1 MIWLALAP
9 ALLLVPVG
17 CPRTGAPTTA
27 ISPESWH
34 AAQKG
39 VRVDTMRFGRFG
51 PVVVYRATSRPSH
64 VVLLVSGD
72 GGWNLGVV
80 RMAEIVARMDALV
93 VGIDIRQY
101 LGALGAT
108 KERCSYPAADFEALS
123 QWLQQT
129 LAFPK
134 YTEPVLLG
142 YSSGATL
149 VYAALA
155 QAPPNT
161 FRGAIS
167 LGFCPG
173 LRASRSFCRGY
184 GLPSMPAGRPQWL
197 SVGPADSVSAPWVV
211 LQGENDSTCSA
222 VVATRFV
229 RQVHG
234 GDIVLLPKVG
244 HGFGV
249 EARWVPQ
256 LTAVLDRMVRGA
268 TTTVAPN
275 APAVRDLPLVELRPR
290 ESSHQ
295 LAVIISGDGGW
306 ASLDRQIGETLA
318 GEGIPVVGLNSL
330 QYFWK
335 ARTPEQASSDLA
347 RILRHYLQAWGA
359 SDALLVGYS
368 RGADVLP
375 FMVTRLPQ
383 ELRGRIRA
391 IVLLAPGPTAGFEWH
406 LVDLLGR
413 KSAGG
418 RQTVPEIGRLRGM
431 RVLCFYG
438 ADETDS
444 ACPALPAGVA
454 TSIEL
459 PGGHH
464 FGRAYREVARRIL
477 QMAAGT

>member
-1 MIWLALAP
+1 MIWLGLALALLFVP
-9 ALLLVPVG
+9 LGCNRTGPPATALL
-17 CPRTGAPTTA
+17 T
-27 ISPESWH
+27 ESRH
-34 AAQKG
+34 
-39 VRVDTMRFGRFG
+39 VRQDSIHVDTMRFGRFG
-51 PVVVYRATSRPSH
+51 PVVLYRATSRPSH

-80 RMAEIVARMDALV
+80 RMAELVARMDALV
-93 VGIDIRQY
+93 VGIDIRRY

-123 QWLQQT
+123 QWLQRK

-155 QAPPNT
+155 QAPPST

-167 LGFCPG
+167 LGFCPA

-184 GLPSMPAGRPQWL
+184 GLPSMPAGRLRWL
-197 SVGPADSVSAPWVV
+197 SVGAADSVSAPWIV
-211 LQGENDSTCSA
+211 LQGEDDSTCSA
-222 VVATRFV
+222 AVATRFV

-256 LTAVLDRMVRGA
+256 LTAVFERMVRA
-268 TTTVAPN
+268 PMTTVAPS
-275 APAVRDLPLVELRPR
+275 APAVRDLPLVELRTKEPAR
-290 ESSHQ
+290 E
-295 LAVIISGDGGW
+295 LAVIVSGDGGW

-318 GEGIPVVGLNSL
+318 AKGVPVVGLNSL

-335 ARTPEQASSDLA
+335 ARTPEQAATDLT
-347 RILRHYLQAWGA
+347 RILRHYLWAWHA
-359 SDALLVGYS
+359 SDVLLIGYS
-368 RGADVLP
+368 RGAEVLP
-375 FMVTRLPQ
+375 FMVTRLPAD
-383 ELRGRIRA
+383 LRNRVRA
-391 IVLLAPGPTAGFEWH
+391 VALVAPGLTAGFEWH
-406 LVDLLGR
+406 LADLLGGT
-413 KSAGG
+413 SGG
-418 RQTVPEIGRLRGM
+418 GLPTVPEIRQLRGL
-431 RVLCFYG
+431 RVLCLYG
-438 ADETDS
+438 ADERES
-444 ACPALPAGVA
+444 ACRALPSGVA
-454 TSIEL
+454 RSIEL

-464 FGRAYREVARRIL
+464 FGGAYREVARRIL
-477 QMAAGT
+477 EAAAGT

>member
-1 MIWLALAP
+1 MMWLGLAP
-9 ALLLVPVG
+9 ALLSVSLG
-17 CPRTGAPTTA
+17 CNRAEPPAPA
-27 ISPESWH
+27 LPPESRYFR
-34 AAQKG
+34 QDSL
-39 VRVDTMRFGRFG
+39 RVDTMPFGRFG
-51 PVVVYRATSRPSH
+51 PVVLYRTTGLPSH

-72 GGWNLGVV
+72 GGWNRSVV
-80 RMAEIVARMDALV
+80 RMAELLARMDALV
-93 VGIDIRQY
+93 VGIDIRRY

-108 KERCSYPAADFEALS
+108 KERCSYPAADFEGLS
-123 QWLQQT
+123 QWLQRK
-129 LAFPK
+129 LAFPS

-173 LRASRSFCRGY
+173 MRASRSFCRGY
-184 GLPSMPAGRPQWL
+184 GLSSMAAGRPHWL

-211 LQGENDSTCSA
+211 LQGEDDSTCSA
-222 VVATRFV
+222 TVATRFV
-229 RQVHG
+229 RRVRG

-256 LTAVLDRMVRGA
+256 LKAVFDRMVRGA
-268 TTTVAPN
+268 TATAAPT
-275 APAVRDLPLVELRPR
+275 APAVRDLPLVELRSRGSSR
-290 ESSHQ
+290 E

-330 QYFWK
+330 QYFWT
-335 ARTPEQASSDLA
+335 ARTPEQAASDLA

-383 ELRGRIRA
+383 DLRARIRA

-406 LVDLLGR
+406 LGDLLGR
-413 KSAGG
+413 KSVSG
-418 RQTVPEIGRLRGM
+418 RRTVPEIQQLRGM
-431 RVLCFYG
+431 RVLCIYG

-444 ACPALPAGVA
+444 ACPALPPGIA

-464 FGRAYREVARRIL
+464 FGGAYRELARRIL
-477 QMAAGT
+477 QTAAGS

>member
-1 MIWLALAP
+1 MIWLGLVL
-9 ALLLVPVG
+9 ALLFVPLG
-17 CPRTGAPTTA
+17 CNRGGPPPTA
-27 ISPESWH
+27 LLPGSRH
-34 AAQKG
+34 
-39 VRVDTMRFGRFG
+39 VRQDSIHVDTMRFGRFG
-51 PVVVYRATSRPSH
+51 PVVLYRTTSRPSH

-80 RMAEIVARMDALV
+80 RMAELVARMDALV
-93 VGIDIRQY
+93 VGVDIRRY

-108 KERCSYPAADFEALS
+108 KDRCSYPAADFEALS
-123 QWLQQT
+123 QWLQRK

-161 FRGAIS
+161 FRGAMS
-167 LGFCPG
+167 LGFCPAI
-173 LRASRSFCRGY
+173 RASRSFCRGY
-184 GLPSMPAGRPQWL
+184 GLPSMPAERPHWL
-197 SVGPADSVSAPWVV
+197 SVGAADSVSSPWGV

-222 VVATRFV
+222 AVATRFV

-249 EARWVPQ
+249 EARWLPQ
-256 LTAVLDRMVRGA
+256 LTAVFERMVRGA
-268 TTTVAPN
+268 TTAAAN
-275 APAVRDLPLVELRPR
+275 APAVRDLPLVELRSHGSSR
-290 ESSHQ
+290 E

-335 ARTPEQASSDLA
+335 ARTPEQAASDLA
-347 RILRHYLQAWGA
+347 RILRHYLEAWNA
-359 SDALLVGYS
+359 SGALLVGYS

-383 ELRGRIRA
+383 DLRARIRA
-391 IVLLAPGPTAGFEWH
+391 VVLLAPGPAAGFEWH
-406 LVDLLGR
+406 LGDLLGL
-413 KSAGG
+413 KTVGG
-418 RQTVPEIGRLRGM
+418 RQTVPEIRRLRGM
-431 RVLCFYG
+431 QVLCFYG

-444 ACPALPAGVA
+444 ACPVLPPGVA
-454 TSIEL
+454 TSIKL

-464 FGRAYREVARRIL
+464 FGRGYREVARRIL